1 MRLLL
6 ILGHLLIVGCT
17 ADQHATDVSAS
28 ASSELIDIIRHDVEP
43 DGPPSSFGK
52 KIGLVSMKAAPT
64 AQVHVPWIW
73 RLSPAIVLTM
83 IAIVRLAKWNRQGS
97 ISAALWQMISQGSQ
111 ICLACAIYFLSGP
124 ALIILNKY
132 VMTTL
137 GFPYPITVAN
147 LGLLSMLVTTQLL
160 VRSGFWPLKQTEV
173 DAKVYMHTVLPLAVF
188 GSLSLVLGNWVY
200 LYLSVPLIQILKSF
214 TVIYVMLLGFFFGVE
229 NFTMQ
234 LVFAVVTIIVGLTV
248 SISHDIDFTH
258 SSHMSGAFL
267 FGLLVMTSANLSE
280 AGRSVFTQISV
291 ERFAFMDS
299 VFHCTP
305 SMVILNS
312 LLVVIFEI
320 RSLIHEPYSW
330 RLLGCLALASI
341 LGGITNFANFWLTKL
356 VGSLSM
362 KIMVNARNILLI
374 LFSVIAFGES
384 CTTMQYIGYSI
395 ALAGLAIYDDAKR
408 SAESTEQEKLK
419 LTTGPTV
426 KV

>member
-6 ILGHLLIVGCT
+6 ILGHLFITGHA
-17 ADQHATDVSAS
+17 ADISVSTS
-28 ASSELIDIIRHDVEP
+28 AELIDIIRRDVEP

-52 KIGLVSMKAAPT
+52 KIGLVTVKAASEPP
-64 AQVHVPWIW
+64 AHVPWIW
-73 RLSPAIVLTM
+73 RLSPALVLAI
-83 IAIVRLAKWNRQGS
+83 IAIVRLVKWNRRGG
-97 ISAALWQMISQGSQ
+97 ISVALWQMLSQGFE
-111 ICLACAIYFLSGP
+111 IGVACLVYFLSGP

-137 GFPYPITVAN
+137 SFPYPIMVAN
-147 LGLLSMLVTTQLL
+147 LGLLSMLVATQLL

-173 DAKVYMHTVLPLAVF
+173 DHRQYTQTVLPLAVF

-214 TVIYVMLLGFFFGVE
+214 TVIYVMFLGFFFGVE

-234 LVFAVVTIIVGLTV
+234 LVFAVVTIIVGLV
-248 SISHDIDFTH
+248 LSISHDIDFAH
-258 SSHMSGAFL
+258 SSHMSKSFL
-267 FGLLVMTSANLSE
+267 FGLFVMTSANLSE

-299 VFHCTP
+299 MFHCTP
-305 SMVILNS
+305 SMVLLNS
-312 LLVVIFEI
+312 LLVGIFEL
-320 RSLIHEPYSW
+320 RALIHEQYSW
-330 RLLGCLALASI
+330 RLLGCLFLASI
-341 LGGITNFANFWLTKL
+341 LGGITGFSNFWLTKL

-362 KIMVNARNILLI
+362 KIMVNARNILLV
-374 LFSVIAFGES
+374 LFSVIAFGEP

-395 ALAGLAIYDDAKR
+395 ALAGLAIYDDIKR
-408 SAESTEQEKLK
+408 SSAETAAEQERLK
-419 LTTGPTV
+419 LVSAAPAV